1 MIFLYPQ
8 FDGKEIGWH
17 QLMKLYD
24 WDLGPSRYAFGIRF
38 GHKLRH
44 EHMKLDPRSRMRVN
58 LAAQV
63 CTIKFIFYT

>member
-1 MIFLYPQ
+1 
-8 FDGKEIGWH
+8 
-17 QLMKLYD
+17 MKLYD